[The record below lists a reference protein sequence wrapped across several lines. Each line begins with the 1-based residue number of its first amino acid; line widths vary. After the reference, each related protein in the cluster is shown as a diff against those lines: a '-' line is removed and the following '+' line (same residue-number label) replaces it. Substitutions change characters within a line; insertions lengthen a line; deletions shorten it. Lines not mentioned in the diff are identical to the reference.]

1 MPVAENLD
9 NKCRIVY
16 DVTGLLQKEFRCEV
30 EKVDNKILDNGIEKL
45 HNEVME
51 LEGNTL
57 VAIKELEEKF
67 STVELSVD
75 WEVRDDVIDIFTM
88 EQYVPLSESI
98 RQIIV

>member
-1 MPVAENLD
+1 M
-9 NKCRIVY
+9 
-16 DVTGLLQKEFRCEV
+16 
-30 EKVDNKILDNGIEKL
+30 DNKILDNGIEKL

-88 EQYVPLSESI
+88 EQHVPLSESI